1 MRLYRTTRG
10 VLIEQSN
17 HWYALGPLDWDQ
29 LVSRDNL
36 ASSLTEQI
44 SKMTPQLNE
53 GQLLP
58 PIPPKEVWAAGVTYL
73 RSRDARI
80 DESKESGAS
89 NCFGGVYAADRRELC
104 CMAMPHRL
112 RGH

>member
-36 ASSLTEQI
+36 ASSLTGQI

-58 PIPPKEVWAAGVTYL
+58 PIQSQEVWAAGVTYL

-89 NCFGGVYAADRRELC
+89 NFYDRVYAADRPELFFKS
-104 CMAMPHRL
+104 MPHRVV
-112 RGH
+112 GH